1 MKLWLDCDPGFDDW
15 MAVLLLDSLVRESA
29 TSNASDGDVV
39 NLGPHPLPQSL
50 QSSLYSTPQS
60 SPHRLQWLGC
70 NVVAG
75 NAPIERVWNNAV
87 AIWKH
92 YGLTIPL
99 FKSELTDSA
108 QTSAQHVLGA
118 SGMKTSGQELPL
130 ALLDENAGLVQ
141 NAGQPQ
147 SKRVLGACQAL
158 LNALSNSDDQLTIV
172 CIGPLTHVAVVLEQA
187 PHLKAKVAQIILMG
201 GSTDRG
207 NQTPAAE
214 FNIAADP
221 HSADYVFRSG
231 IPIVML
237 GLNVCRQM
245 QVTQQHVQVFTNL
258 SMQPAQ
264 WFGGYFDAYQK
275 IRSADG
281 SVPMPLYDPIV
292 VAYLKNPAWF
302 KLQSARVDIELQG
315 EFTRG
320 MTVVDF
326 KIAQLPSVRPANAL
340 VALEVDGQAAL
351 SWMMETLVQ
360 RFVSQVVDLK

>member
-15 MAVLLLDSLVRESA
+15 MAVILLDSLVREN
-29 TSNASDGDVV
+29 T
-39 NLGPHPLPQSL
+39 
-50 QSSLYSTPQS
+50 
-60 SPHRLQWLGC
+60 RLQWLGC
-70 NVVAG
+70 SVVAG
-75 NAPIERVWNNAV
+75 NAPIERVWRNAV
-87 AIWKH
+87 SIWKH

-99 FKSELTDSA
+99 FKSELKDSA
-108 QTSAQHVLGA
+108 QASAQHVLGV
-118 SGMKTSGQELPL
+118 SGMKTNGQELPL
-130 ALLDENAGLVQ
+130 SQLDDDAGLDES
-141 NAGQPQ
+141 AGQPQ
-147 SKRVLGACQAL
+147 SEPTLGACQAL
-158 LNALSNSDDQLTIV
+158 LNALTNSDDQLTIV
-172 CIGPLTHVAVVLEQA
+172 CIGPLTHIAVVLEQA
-187 PHLKAKVAQIILMG
+187 PHLKAKIAQIILMG

-258 SMQPAQ
+258 PMQSAQ

-292 VAYLKNPAWF
+292 VAYLKNPSWF

-320 MTVVDF
+320 MSVVDF
-326 KIAQLPSVRPANAL
+326 KLAQLSSVRPANAL

-351 SWMMETLVQ
+351 SWMMQTLVQ
-360 RFVSQVVDLK
+360 RFVSKA